1 LSRFWHA
8 RAVHAAS
15 TLPWFPISSVI
26 AALDPAGFTAYYET
40 QHAAVLKRFPGVRS
54 LVLHAPTAWHDPFP
68 VKPSG
73 SLLLAQMT
81 FNSAQALDAALCS
94 AARREAREDFHR
106 FPPFEG
112 EVTHEAMTT
121 KVVF

>member
-40 QHAAVLKRFPGVRS
+40 QHAAALKRFPAGAACTDGMARS
-54 LVLHAPTAWHDPFP
+54 IP

-81 FNSAQALDAALCS
+81 FDSAQALDAALCS

-112 EVTHEAMTT
+112 EVTHEAMTAR
-121 KVVF
+121 VVF